1 MKKIAISSLILIIAI
16 ICLSSCKHLSSNYST
31 APAEVS
37 SVNTGEQETTPNSID
52 KAETNPTISEET
64 LAYEKA
70 EDESMRVVSEV
81 NGRIIQTKI
90 DCKNGKSILVDAVVD
105 TTNIS
110 SVNCYSY
117 SICPLTDHIRDSI
130 LNAYLGDRFSEVE
143 YDERNDMWI
152 LKNSDQVGNYYM
164 YTTSYGWDGLPEEM
178 FNLEYRNVNLYP
190 FEDNLLSSVE
200 DVSMNLSLEDALSL
214 CNHMIEAL
222 PNSGRYTVDYVLPF
236 GNNGRSQYYWIVY
249 KQQLGGMPITAYG
262 DLKFLVDGKG
272 IEHISGAIFDI
283 GMELGI
289 SSLLSV
295 DEAMEIL
302 SYNAPLIS
310 FDETIDQITISKISM
325 EYVVLKDEEGA
336 PVITPVWRFQIGSN
350 DEERNL
356 KRERIIAINAMSG
369 DFIQERR
376 RHTF

>member
-1 MKKIAISSLILIIAI
+1 M
-16 ICLSSCKHLSSNYST
+16 
-31 APAEVS
+31 
-37 SVNTGEQETTPNSID
+37 
-52 KAETNPTISEET
+52 
-64 LAYEKA
+64 
-70 EDESMRVVSEV
+70 
-81 NGRIIQTKI
+81 
-90 DCKNGKSILVDAVVD
+90 
-105 TTNIS
+105 
-110 SVNCYSY
+110 
-117 SICPLTDHIRDSI
+117 
-130 LNAYLGDRFSEVE
+130 
-143 YDERNDMWI
+143 
-152 LKNSDQVGNYYM
+152 
-164 YTTSYGWDGLPEEM
+164 
-178 FNLEYRNVNLYP
+178 
-190 FEDNLLSSVE
+190 
-200 DVSMNLSLEDALSL
+200 
-214 CNHMIEAL
+214 
-222 PNSGRYTVDYVLPF
+222 
-236 GNNGRSQYYWIVY
+236 
-249 KQQLGGMPITAYG
+249 
-262 DLKFLVDGKG
+262 VDGKG